1 MRSKLHAIAQ
11 TFVTQVG
18 SDLPRYTF
26 VFPNHRAGLFFRKY
40 LSQYVDK
47 PMFAPRVMSI
57 NECFSELSDLQVADQ
72 LTLLLRL
79 YSEYQRLKPNAETLD
94 QFIYWGKMML
104 ADFSEIDNHLVPHVE
119 ALFASIHD
127 LHAIEERFQYL
138 TDNQRK
144 ALARFWKEFQDSDKH
159 HPNVEMHKRFLHTW
173 DLLHPLYSALREN
186 LLCDGLAY
194 EGMLHREVLERW
206 QSIPQESFREQ
217 YVFLGFNALTA
228 SERELMLRLQEMG
241 KADFYFDYDS
251 PYLRDPQNKASLFM
265 EDNLRLFHSRF
276 PISNT
281 QYPIANNE
289 VCDITLVSVPS
300 TVGEVHEVNRILS
313 EVIPTDSHDLTRTA
327 VVLPD
332 EQLLIPLLN
341 VFPKSVSKINVT
353 MGYPLRATSLYM
365 PVAYPE
371 QYLIPM
377 PDTADAFIVQMREYL
392 LSLRNDD
399 NAEGVYQLIKVL
411 DRLQTALVA
420 YPYIAFTVADVQQLL
435 KMLTLETT
443 IPYVGEPL
451 DGLQVMGVLETRAL
465 DFDNVIITGF
475 NDDLYPGRTSNNSY
489 VPYTLR
495 CGFDL
500 PTPARQN
507 AIFAYNFYRMLSY
520 AKRVWF
526 ITNSTADEQHSG
538 EVSRYFY
545 QLKWQYGVDV
555 KQVVAVNQLVMPS
568 NKECEPILKDARV
581 GELSRLSASAL
592 GTYLRCPKLFYYKY
606 IERIQEPE
614 IDESVSVSEATLGN
628 VLHAIMYVIYTP
640 YVGQTITS
648 SILENL
654 LRQINDD
661 AYWESLS
668 PLQDL
673 KGDKLAEK
681 VVRSY
686 VNNILNYDYTRTP
699 FQLLAAEQP
708 IRVVLPNNMTINATL
723 DRIDNKVGLVR
734 VVDYK
739 TGKADLEYTSMADVF
754 GVVPLAEGE
763 TYALRKK
770 GNAYVLQTMLYCW
783 ILSDT
788 YAQISPTIYPARRLS
803 DVSITTSVHTSSND
817 DPLLFDDGLKQEF
830 MSELNTLVDEIRNLE
845 IPFLPT
851 TDTHICE
858 NCPFV
863 QLCGKKV

>member
-119 ALFASIHD
+119 ALFASVHD

-265 EDNLRLFHSRF
+265 EENLRLFTSRF
-276 PISNT
+276 PIPDSRLATPSND
-281 QYPIANNE
+281 IG
-289 VCDITLVSVPS
+289 DITLVSVPS

-313 EVIPTDSHDLTRTA
+313 EIIPTDSHDLTRTA

-500 PTPARQN
+500 PTPDRQN

-708 IRVVLPNNMTINATL
+708 IRVVLPNDMTINATL
-723 DRIDNKVGLVR
+723 DRIDNKAGLVR